1 MKNWRQQLDRP
12 VCMDWVFNFT
22 DLFGLRTGSE
32 NRTLTDETVKITE
45 LKAQWVF
52 QNDLYIHGFIIVIF
66 YYDYTCFLSLK
77 KKKKNQR
84 ECMHMIYTKIIQTS
98 ILKNLLKSSIIEL

>member
-1 MKNWRQQLDRP
+1 MSSITLSLSLYDENLPRREEEEEEEGDGSRRSINGAMKNWRQQLDRP
-12 VCMDWVFNFT
+12 VCMDRVFNFT

-32 NRTLTDETVKITE
+32 NRTLTDETAKITE

-66 YYDYTCFLSLK
+66 NYD
-77 KKKKNQR
+77 
-84 ECMHMIYTKIIQTS
+84 
-98 ILKNLLKSSIIEL
+98 